1 MSSLAPLLQSFFTQ
15 RLLTQRNA
23 SPNTVAAY
31 RDTFRLLL
39 GFAHQHTGKA
49 PSQLD
54 IVDLDAALIGAFLDY
69 LERERASSRRTR
81 NARLTAIRSL
91 FRYASFEHPEHS
103 AVIARVLAIPPKRT
117 DRPQVTFLTD
127 AEVDALLA
135 SPNRSTRLG
144 RRDHALLLLAVQ
156 TGLRVSELTALRRQ
170 DVHLGTGAYV
180 TCLGK
185 GRKQR
190 STPLTRQTV
199 TVLRAWLREPGATP
213 ADPLFPG
220 PHGSPLGRDA
230 VRRLVTK
237 HIDSASARCP
247 SLTNKTV
254 SPHTLRHTAAMRLL
268 QAGVDTSVIAM
279 WLGHEQPRTTLIYL
293 HADLRLKER
302 ALERTAPPNTQP
314 GRYRAPD
321 ALLAFLEG
329 L

>member
-1 MSSLAPLLQSFFTQ
+1 MSPLAPLLESFFTQ

-23 SPNTVAAY
+23 SPNTIAAY

-39 GFAHQHTGKA
+39 TFAHRHTGKT
-49 PSQLD
+49 PSRLD
-54 IVDLDAALIGAFLDY
+54 IADIDGALIGAFLDY
-69 LERERASSRRTR
+69 LERDRGCSKRTC

-91 FRYASFEHPEHS
+91 FQYASYEHPEH
-103 AVIARVLAIPPKRT
+103 AATIQRVLAIPPKRT
-117 DRPQVTFLTD
+117 HHPQLTFLTE

-135 SPNRSTRLG
+135 DPDRSTPLG
-144 RRDHALLLLAVQ
+144 RRDHALLLLAIQ

-170 DVHLGTGAYV
+170 DVHLDTGAYV
-180 TCLGK
+180 TCVGK

-190 STPLTRQTV
+190 STPLTQQTV
-199 TVLRAWLREPGATP
+199 AVLRDWLRRPGAQT
-213 ADPLFPG
+213 DPLFPG
-220 PHGSPLGRDA
+220 PAGNALGRDA
-230 VRRLVTK
+230 VRRLVTR
-237 HIDSASARCP
+237 HVNNAALHCRSLASKR
-247 SLTNKTV
+247 V

-268 QAGVDTSVIAM
+268 QAGVDTSVIAL

-302 ALERTAPPNTQP
+302 ALERTAPPNTKP

-321 ALLAFLEG
+321 ALLAFLDS